1 MITGSLSIRSL
12 KYTTVLIQILSVICN
27 SGSIE
32 ETFYHEDI
40 HHEGH
45 RHLIFASPLKVS
57 FLNKSKIW
65 FIDGT
70 FKVVREAFAASKSH
84 YYLQLCH
91 IERPQITRLSWG
103 AIMELLPSEI
113 TVEDIVIDIEL
124 ALWSALKSLPDVP
137 VFGCWFHWAQA
148 VYNRVKE
155 YGLRSAYVHQL
166 PVRNYIRDLMA
177 LVHSVWC
184 IHAMLH

>member
-32 ETFYHEDI
+32 ETFYHEG
-40 HHEGH
+40 HH
-45 RHLIFASPLKVS
+45 HLIFASPLKVS

-70 FKVVREAFAASKSH
+70 FKSCQGGICTKQVPLLFAIMSH
-84 YYLQLCH
+84 RKTTDYKAVL
-91 IERPQITRLSWG
+91 G

-113 TVEDIVIDIEL
+113 TVEEIVIDFKL

-177 LVHSVWC
+177 LVHSD
-184 IHAMLH
+184 